1 MRLKPSKI
9 PEMPIHL
16 LAGGHPSE
24 GQNLTKKVHFQAR
37 ATSLE
42 RIFLHQERENF
53 HHWPFLPA
61 SPQRGQ
67 ATPGYPQG
75 LSCPPAARAA
85 GHSAVQHLHMGSQAR
100 GKAVQ
105 PEVIPIRSGFK
116 GRRDRVRD
124 SIRDSTKHAG
134 GATSETRHH
143 GLAFHAQPGRA
154 LPPTPTPPA
163 TKGRDH
169 VVPLTEKAHSHP
181 SLIFLAGTE
190 VSGICMP

>member
-1 MRLKPSKI
+1 MRLKPSEI

-24 GQNLTKKVHFQAR
+24 GQNLTKKVHLQAR

-61 SPQRGQ
+61 SPQRPPSGQ
-67 ATPGYPQG
+67 ATPGYPQR
-75 LSCPPAARAA
+75 LSCPPAPRAP
-85 GHSAVQHLHMGSQAR
+85 GHSAVQHLPMGSQAH

-116 GRRDRVRD
+116 GRQDRVTD
-124 SIRDSTKHAG
+124 SIRDSRKTC
-134 GATSETRHH
+134 R
-143 GLAFHAQPGRA
+143 R
-154 LPPTPTPPA
+154 
-163 TKGRDH
+163 RD
-169 VVPLTEKAHSHP
+169 K
-181 SLIFLAGTE
+181 
-190 VSGICMP
+190 